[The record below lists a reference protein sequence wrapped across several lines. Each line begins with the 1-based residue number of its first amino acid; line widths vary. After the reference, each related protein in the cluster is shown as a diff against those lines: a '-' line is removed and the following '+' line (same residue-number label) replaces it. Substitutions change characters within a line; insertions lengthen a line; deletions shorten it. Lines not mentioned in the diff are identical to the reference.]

1 MPRRD
6 LQAQVDDLAYSLQE
20 MTQLVLVLS
29 QQVRELKARDAL
41 RSGDMARSLALQ
53 TGLAMLFA
61 PAEGEPN

>member
-1 MPRRD
+1 MLTSRD
-6 LQAQVDDLAYSLQE
+6 AEAMLDLADAVEELTE
-20 MTQLVLVLS
+20 LVVELS
-29 QQVRELKARDAL
+29 QQVRELKARERL